1 MGLRINTN
9 TSSLD
14 ALRNLHLA
22 DRAQQQSLLRLSS
35 GLRIN
40 SGADDPSGLVISER
54 LRAQVSALKQVQE
67 NSQNATNLVSTA
79 DAALGKVSDLL
90 STIQDSV
97 LFAMNTGG
105 ASPDQIAAE
114 QDSVDQAL
122 AAIDRVANTT
132 RYGDKSLLNGDAGYK
147 LTATVPN
154 LLTRNTL
161 ASGVAFHDISFRSVN
176 FVNGDT
182 ERKLEIKVTK
192 NAQRAELVISG
203 ASAGSGVNVIR
214 ITGARGSADVVI
226 GSTASTGDIASAIN
240 TVAGQTGVVALGS
253 DGGADNLVLLSEGLG
268 SDQFI
273 TIEGIQGK
281 ISAVNTE
288 IHSRNASGVLVSAGS
303 ATSTGS
309 SAIGVGGI
317 FSDRGED
324 AQVEFGGQTYT
335 AKGLAFSVNT
345 SDVSFSFKLNSDLY
359 HTNFISGSY
368 GDTAS
373 TGAAGIDTSTLQ
385 TVKLHVSRTG
395 LEFQIREAALSSDRL
410 TMGIDSV
417 NISKLGLDTH
427 RDLVS
432 EFQTGGQ
439 KFSTASSAEAS
450 GFSITVAGGFLSS
463 LRSGQGNDLVQNAG
477 NALSIVNAAAAS
489 VAKSR
494 GFLGAV
500 VGFNL
505 QPNVDSIDVATQ
517 NLSSSLS
524 NIRDLDFAEET
535 ANFTRTQILF
545 QSGIAALASA
555 RTIPQSVLTLL
566 R

>member
-79 DAALGKVSDLL
+79 DAALAKVSDLL

-147 LTATVPN
+147 LTTSVPK
-154 LLTRNTL
+154 LFTKGAA
-161 ASGVAFHDISFRSVN
+161 ASGVAFQDINFRSVS
-176 FVNGDT
+176 FVDGDT
-182 ERKLEIKVTK
+182 ERKLEVKVTK
-192 NAQRAELVISG
+192 NAQRAELVLSG
-203 ASAGSGVNVIR
+203 ASAGSGGATIR
-214 ITGARGSADVVI
+214 ITGARGSADVVL
-226 GSTASTGDIASAIN
+226 GSGASTGTIASAIN

-253 DGGADNLVLLSEGLG
+253 NGGAGNLVLMSEGLG

-273 TIEGIQGK
+273 TVEGIAGHVSGV
-281 ISAVNTE
+281 SANP
-288 IHSRNASGVLVSAGS
+288 ILHRIASGSILTSAGS
-303 ATSTGS
+303 ATSTASANIFVGS
-309 SAIGVGGI
+309 I
-317 FSDRGED
+317 FTDRGED
-324 AQVEFGGQTYT
+324 AQAEFGGQTYT
-335 AKGLAFSVNT
+335 AKGLQFSINT
-345 SDVSFSFKLNSDLY
+345 SDVSFSFKINSDLY
-359 HTNFISGSY
+359 HSYLISGNF
-368 GDTAS
+368 GDSAS
-373 TGAAGIDTSTLQ
+373 TGAAGISTGQ
-385 TVKLHVSRTG
+385 TIKLHVARTG
-395 LEFQIREAALSSDRL
+395 LEFQIREASRSSDRL
-410 TMGIDSV
+410 TMGIGSV
-417 NISKLGLDTH
+417 NISKLGLDSH

-432 EFQTGGQ
+432 EFETGAQ
-439 KFSTASSAEAS
+439 RFSTASIATAS
-450 GFSITVAGGFLSS
+450 GFSITVGGGFLSS
-463 LRSGQGNDLVQNAG
+463 LRSGQGNDLTQNSG
-477 NALSIVNAAAAS
+477 NALGIVNAAAAS
-489 VAKSR
+489 VAKTR

-524 NIRDLDFAEET
+524 TIRDLDFAEET

-545 QSGIAALASA
+545 QAGIASLASA